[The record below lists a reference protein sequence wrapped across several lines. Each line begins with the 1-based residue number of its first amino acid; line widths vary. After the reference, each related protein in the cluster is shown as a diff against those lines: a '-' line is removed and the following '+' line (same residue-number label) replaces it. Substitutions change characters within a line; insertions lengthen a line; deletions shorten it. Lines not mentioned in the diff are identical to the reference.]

1 MRKITH
7 HAGEFDAANRATTA
21 CWFSA
26 QFCALFQPDASGI
39 DGGVGDGF
47 VADPRSGAV
56 IWAPPATAHPKPEF
70 ARAPAERALARLGAS
85 GAGLPWRRPSR
96 LRRSGCEQQ
105 NRFGW
110 RQ

>member
-1 MRKITH
+1 MIFRIANH
-7 HAGEFDAANRATTA
+7 GLAAMAA
-21 CWFSA
+21 CRFSA

-56 IWAPPATAHPKPEF
+56 IWAAGDRTTLNPNL
-70 ARAPAERALARLGAS
+70 RAWGAS

-96 LRRSGCEQQ
+96 LGAQAAS
-105 NRFGW
+105 NRIALGW